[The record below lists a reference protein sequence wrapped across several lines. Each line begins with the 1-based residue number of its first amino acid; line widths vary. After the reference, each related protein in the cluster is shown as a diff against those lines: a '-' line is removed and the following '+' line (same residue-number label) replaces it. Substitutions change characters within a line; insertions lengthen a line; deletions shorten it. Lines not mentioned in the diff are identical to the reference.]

1 MYQNV
6 VFYRFWSIT
15 KRVKSGHILA
25 ERWELDTG
33 AQVFQGA
40 HELLSPGD
48 RNSVLVVQWLVSSDG
63 YLQYVQIE

>member
-6 VFYRFWSIT
+6 VFYRFSSIT

-48 RNSVLVVQWLVSSDG
+48 RNSG
-63 YLQYVQIE
+63 

>member
-6 VFYRFWSIT
+6 VFYRFSSIT

-40 HELLSPGD
+40 HELL
-48 RNSVLVVQWLVSSDG
+48 VVMGTCNTFKLNNVNE
-63 YLQYVQIE
+63 LE